1 MTLAKVKSPFEYRKR
16 NMNNSVLVVQDVKE
30 LSERIQSHAQSL
42 INSMSLKIEQK
53 EEKAQEEKNQ

>member
-30 LSERIQSHAQSL
+30 LSERIQSHA
-42 INSMSLKIEQK
+42 
-53 EEKAQEEKNQ
+53 